1 MLIRHRQRGF
11 SLIEL
16 MIGLTLVAMLLTFG
30 MPSFTVWL
38 QNTRIRS
45 AAEALQSGL
54 QLARAEAVRRNT
66 STVFTLTNSAP
77 ITANVNSVTPSST
90 GNNWF
95 LRVFQSGG
103 AYSSA
108 DFVQAAPVAG
118 SGALVTLQRANGG
131 GYSAVDSLIFDGLG
145 QVAAVSNGGAL
156 VTSHTEIKADISSA
170 NGACQHAATPG
181 EMRCLQLTVM
191 RGGQVRMCDP
201 KVIDSAD
208 SRKC

>member
-1 MLIRHRQRGF
+1 MLIRHHQRGF

-108 DFVQAAPVAG
+108 DFV
-118 SGALVTLQRANGG
+118 
-131 GYSAVDSLIFDGLG
+131 
-145 QVAAVSNGGAL
+145 
-156 VTSHTEIKADISSA
+156 
-170 NGACQHAATPG
+170 
-181 EMRCLQLTVM
+181 
-191 RGGQVRMCDP
+191 
-201 KVIDSAD
+201 
-208 SRKC
+208 